1 MRSQAVEFLAPI
13 EADLR
18 YAYGYYDSWQI
29 GGSLKFRERFHETV
43 SWIGWNPEM
52 FPSKYRLFRRAI
64 VRRSYFGVFFVME
77 PTVSTVVAVL
87 DMRQDPSQIHRI
99 LTERKGQE
107 G

>member
-1 MRSQAVEFLAPI
+1 
-13 EADLR
+13 
-18 YAYGYYDSWQI
+18 
-29 GGSLKFRERFHETV
+29 
-43 SWIGWNPEM
+43 M
-52 FPSKYRLFRRAI
+52 FPRKYRLFRRAI